1 MAYEKA
7 MPRIV
12 YSRARHHPG
21 ARNAMGISGETSLVR
36 HLREVLDQG
45 IHLLSGQRIAEV
57 RGHDVGLETGRDH
70 LVGVEDRLLDE
81 GRVLALEDLV
91 EVWPDLALGARVGQ
105 RVARGTGRRPGVGV
119 AVREDLLGVHRR
131 AAAATTAASAGRGLG
146 RHLLHPLVEGGWG

>member
-7 MPRIV
+7 TPRIV

-45 IHLLSGQRIAEV
+45 IHLPARQRIAEV
-57 RGHDVGLETGRDH
+57 RGHDVGRVTGRDL
-70 LVGVEDRLLDE
+70 LVGIEDRLLDE

-91 EVWPDLALGARVGQ
+91 EVGPDLALGARVSQ
-105 RVARGTGRRPGVGV
+105 RVARGAGP
-119 AVREDLLGVHRR
+119 R
-131 AAAATTAASAGRGLG
+131 AGGGAA
-146 RHLLHPLVEGGWG
+146 